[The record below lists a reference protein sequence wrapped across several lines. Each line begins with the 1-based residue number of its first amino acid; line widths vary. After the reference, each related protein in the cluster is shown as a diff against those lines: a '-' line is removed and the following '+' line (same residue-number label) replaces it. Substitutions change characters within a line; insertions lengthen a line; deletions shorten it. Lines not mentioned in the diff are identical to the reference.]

1 MERKIP
7 LYTLEGVQNAAI
19 TTHPFSTPDKLGLS
33 LLRFLKS
40 PCDDVVMIIH
50 GLTTSSDMFIMP
62 EHKNLVTYLHEQG
75 YTDVWCLD
83 YRMSNRHSYNLMRH
97 RYTMDDIALFDYP
110 PALDVIR
117 KAVGPGRRI
126 HVISHC
132 LGAVSFTM
140 GLFGGVIKGVRSA
153 VANSAAL
160 TPRVPAWSKFKLHV
174 APFLTEK
181 IINEPY
187 VSPNWGEEPG
197 WTPGKITSRI
207 VDLFHRE
214 CDVRACHMLS
224 FMWGTGNPA
233 LYSHKN
239 LLDVTHERGGDLYG
253 PTAPHY
259 FRHVLKM
266 VKAGRA
272 VKFDPS
278 NQAVAPLPNDYF
290 ERVASVHTPVLF
302 MTGMQNHVF
311 TNSNVVCFE
320 EMEKMVPG
328 RHELHQFDG
337 YGHQDVFMGKNVH
350 VDIFPRMVEFLR
362 KHSVGSEIGKA
373 A

>member
-83 YRMSNRHSYNLMRH
+83 YRMSNRYSYNLMRH

-140 GLFGGVIKGVRSA
+140 GLFGGVIKGAQCRGQQR
-153 VANSAAL
+153 
-160 TPRVPAWSKFKLHV
+160 RVDATRAGLV
-174 APFLTEK
+174 EVQAP
-181 IINEPY
+181 
-187 VSPNWGEEPG
+187 
-197 WTPGKITSRI
+197 
-207 VDLFHRE
+207 
-214 CDVRACHMLS
+214 C
-224 FMWGTGNPA
+224 
-233 LYSHKN
+233 
-239 LLDVTHERGGDLYG
+239 
-253 PTAPHY
+253 
-259 FRHVLKM
+259 
-266 VKAGRA
+266 RA
-272 VKFDPS
+272 VLDREDH
-278 NQAVAPLPNDYF
+278 QRAI
-290 ERVASVHTPVLF
+290 RVSQL
-302 MTGMQNHVF
+302 
-311 TNSNVVCFE
+311 
-320 EMEKMVPG
+320 G
-328 RHELHQFDG
+328 R
-337 YGHQDVFMGKNVH
+337 
-350 VDIFPRMVEFLR
+350 
-362 KHSVGSEIGKA
+362 
-373 A
+373 